1 MDFIEVS
8 ITAPAELVDIL
19 TAELSQYGYDT
30 FMETEEGIAAYT
42 TEAIFSEADV
52 ITVLE
57 RYNQNGQLTFNT
69 QKILKQNWNAE
80 WEKNFEP
87 LLIGDVCSVRASFHP
102 QPEHVQYDIVIN
114 PKMSFGTGHHETT
127 TLMIENQLAI
137 DHTGKQV
144 LDMGCGTGILAIM
157 ACKLGAAGIVAID
170 IEDWTVEN
178 ARENATVNNCP
189 GIEVRLGDV
198 QQIASDEP
206 YDLVLA
212 NINRNVLLDDMPAYA
227 VKLQSGGF
235 LVISGFYTEDLAL
248 IQEKAELAALEL
260 TSVRTKNNWVSAV
273 FNKRLWLWLI
283 NSMKHL
289 YLLFTF
295 LLVVAHFSLQAQNTK
310 LFQDPTQFT
319 TQVKGLMA
327 PTRNEGAIKIAAQ
340 LEQLWAAN
348 TLTNTQQAKVIEM
361 SQKMQ
366 QKKLKARPHFE
377 NFYGALVNG
386 VTIQKLSGPRLD
398 EFLQVA
404 GESLEKDDL
413 KGFENFLST
422 TYLFLSNRFIFKSN
436 YSNLQAPNG
445 SFSFE
450 YRPGAQLSSK
460 EIQAALPDI
469 SPIAVSTPPVSD
481 LPPMQEAPANTP
493 VSTFEEDDFWS
504 KASKPVKKTPAKKST
519 GTKKSTAKAPAKK
532 EEFIKKVEEPVKPAP
547 AYTIPVTGAVLVLQ
561 NTDLKLATAHDS
573 LVLKDVSGAILLT
586 RQTLVAS
593 KGRYEWMEGNNTA
606 SVVFQGFHFDITK
619 PGLKA
624 DKVTLTHPAILEKP
638 VEGVWEYRSA
648 KTTKGSNSGY
658 PKFISYTNNAR
669 LKSIGQGITYVGGIT
684 LAGKKIM
691 SGALDRS
698 LSNIMVEYEGKT
710 RFKASAASYALSDS
724 LIATE
729 IASVVLYRGQD
740 SISHPAMRL
749 KYASKK
755 HLLTLISDAGSFKKS
770 LFFDSYHQMEI
781 SAEMLTWDITKPQ
794 LNFSIVNAKNQV
806 PARFDSKEY
815 FTLDRWMAIQGTADF
830 HPLKVAVSFAA
841 RQKVNQFYASDLA
854 RDVKM
859 KESIIRGAMTAL
871 QRQAFID
878 YNNSTG
884 LVTIKPKA
892 WHYVSSSRE
901 KKDYDYITLS
911 SLAPSGKNATMDL
924 TKNELL
930 IRGVEKF
937 YFTGDSGAVYAEPDS
952 NQVRILQNRNIL
964 FNGKVYASYFRFTGK
979 QFTFDYDG
987 FFVDMAK
994 IDTMAFATRG
1004 KVKSMKGDEKVREQ
1018 YLANNSS
1025 KSSGKLYLNRPDN
1038 KSGQKKIGG
1047 YPSFDASSPS
1057 YVYFNKPEILGG
1069 AYDTT
1074 VYFAIPAFKMDSLNS
1089 SKPNTIGFKGRFHSG
1104 GIFPDFNT
1112 TLGIMPDQ
1120 SLGFE
1125 YDIPKNGFEVYGGK
1139 GKYYNKLTMSFKGL
1153 QGSGELKYLTTT
1165 LQSNAFTFY
1174 LDKTLT
1180 LGTKAIV
1187 AEGKIGEAY
1196 FMQANFKQ
1204 YALEWLPKRD
1214 TMNISTTTDAITMY
1228 NDKFNYR
1235 GIAIITPKGFAG
1247 DGELENA
1254 DTKVISP
1261 AFHFSRTSFTGQHA
1275 TFEAKSK
1282 IPDKPVVQATDVK
1295 LDFNIK
1301 DGYASF
1307 SPEKAGFASTAFP
1320 FAQFK
1325 TSLSGGKYDF
1335 KKKLVTLNQ
1344 SKDTTTAKAYFV
1356 STNPDHGNLKFNATS
1371 GAYDITKQT
1380 LQIGGVPY
1388 IASADAHI
1396 MPDSGQVFVNEN
1408 SDLRP
1413 FKQATVLDT
1422 VNKFHKLYQG
1432 EIDVISRTEYRG
1444 KATLDYVNAGSET
1457 FKLQFGS
1464 FAMHHMKAEEVK
1476 PEEKPKQYSAAEMIA
1491 AAEAK
1496 ENPKPPVP
1504 VAKKSLLQKIGL
1516 GKSKKATNKPVETQ
1530 TDSTK
1535 AEPVGETIAEAT
1547 PPKKSRKQLKA
1558 EKATQTQK
1566 ETPTVPVDSA
1576 GSDLLASNEAST
1588 GPLRLLG
1595 RKRRKAATF
1604 DTSPYTSSVAE
1615 IKEEDK
1621 FFIAPNVQFKGNA
1634 TMNSNKEHL
1643 DFNGFIKLGFAKEAG
1658 ASEWVPYIASDV
1670 DPKEVKINM
1679 DSKGTEEGATLTGLH
1694 VSSSN
1699 GKLYPTFGSKKVD
1712 DTDLDVFTIDGILTF
1727 DKANKQYMLGKAK
1740 QAEAAMY
1747 EGNAMTYNDATSEAR
1762 YEGKFNLIQ
1771 SNKTLGLTTAG
1782 TIKAKINQNRYQFNA
1797 FMAFDLAIPE
1807 SALGAM
1813 ANAIVDNNGGAPEA
1827 LDANST
1833 ELRYQL
1839 AEFIGNKGV
1848 QDYIAKTAS
1857 GHVSLPAASSKLVR
1871 SLVFNNVP
1879 LYWSDTTQAWHS
1891 KGKLSLSNIL
1901 KKDINAQIPGYVEVK
1916 RGPESDI
1923 VTIYLEPIPSL
1934 WYYISYADNA
1944 ITVASADDKVNG
1956 IITSKRSGD
1965 LVAGEALEKTE
1976 FVNYF
1981 RKTYLGLAP
1990 IVADEVAP
1998 SNAPEADFMEQSET
2012 APTKQGKKTKKAK
2025 KAADNVDLADPAPE
2039 IEAAPEEPQPEK
2051 KKAKEKAAPAI
2062 EEGNLPAEA
2071 PQEKPKKKKKGKS
2084 TESDALPD
2092 IDLN

>member
-1 MDFIEVS
+1 
-8 ITAPAELVDIL
+8 
-19 TAELSQYGYDT
+19 
-30 FMETEEGIAAYT
+30 
-42 TEAIFSEADV
+42 
-52 ITVLE
+52 
-57 RYNQNGQLTFNT
+57 
-69 QKILKQNWNAE
+69 
-80 WEKNFEP
+80 
-87 LLIGDVCSVRASFHP
+87 
-102 QPEHVQYDIVIN
+102 
-114 PKMSFGTGHHETT
+114 
-127 TLMIENQLAI
+127 
-137 DHTGKQV
+137 
-144 LDMGCGTGILAIM
+144 
-157 ACKLGAAGIVAID
+157 
-170 IEDWTVEN
+170 
-178 ARENATVNNCP
+178 
-189 GIEVRLGDV
+189 
-198 QQIASDEP
+198 
-206 YDLVLA
+206 
-212 NINRNVLLDDMPAYA
+212 
-227 VKLQSGGF
+227 
-235 LVISGFYTEDLAL
+235 
-248 IQEKAELAALEL
+248 
-260 TSVRTKNNWVSAV
+260 
-273 FNKRLWLWLI
+273 
-283 NSMKHL
+283 MKHL

-295 LLVVAHFSLQAQNTK
+295 LLVVAHFSLKAQNTK
-310 LFQDPTQFT
+310 LFQDPAQFT

-327 PTRNEGAIKIAAQ
+327 PTRNEGAIKVATQ
-340 LEQLWAAN
+340 LEQVWAAN
-348 TLTNTQQAKVIEM
+348 TLTSTQQAKVMEI

-386 VTIQKLSGPRLD
+386 VTIQKLTGTRLD
-398 EFLQVA
+398 EFLQVTS
-404 GESLEKDDL
+404 ESLEKDEV
-413 KGFENFLST
+413 KGFENFLATSH
-422 TYLFLSNRFIFKSN
+422 LFLSNKFIFKSS
-436 YSNLQAPNG
+436 YSNLQAQNG

-450 YRPGAQLSSK
+450 YRPGAQLSAK
-460 EIQAALPDI
+460 EIQAALPNI
-469 SPIAVSTPPVSD
+469 SPIVVTPAATLND
-481 LPPMQEAPANTP
+481 FPPLQAPPANLP
-493 VSTFEEDDFWS
+493 VSTSEEDDFWS
-504 KASKPVKKTPAKKST
+504 KASKPVKKAPAKKSSAA
-519 GTKKSTAKAPAKK
+519 KKSTVKTPAKK
-532 EEFIKKVEEPVKPAP
+532 EEPVKKLEEPITP

-561 NTDLKLATAHDS
+561 NSDLKFATPHDS
-573 LVLKDVSGAILLT
+573 LTLRNVSGAILLT

-593 KGRYEWMEGNNTA
+593 KGRYEWTEGTNTA
-606 SVVFQGFHFDITK
+606 SAVFQGFHFDITK

-624 DKVTLTHPAILEKP
+624 EKVTLTHPAVLEKP
-638 VEGVWEYRSA
+638 VDGVWEYRSVKAA
-648 KTTKGSNSGY
+648 KGADSGY

-669 LKSIGQGITYVGGIT
+669 LKSIGQGITYLGGIT
-684 LAGKKIM
+684 LAGRKIM
-691 SGALDRS
+691 TGALDKS
-698 LSNIMVEYEGKT
+698 LSNIIVEHEGKIK
-710 RFKASAASYALSDS
+710 FKASAASYALSDS
-724 LIATE
+724 LIATN
-729 IASVVLYRGQD
+729 IASVVLYRGND
-740 SISHPAMRL
+740 SITHPAMRL
-749 KYASKK
+749 KYAQKQ
-755 HLLTLISDAGSFKKS
+755 HLLTLISEAGSFKRS

-794 LNFSIVNAKNQV
+794 INFSIVNAKNQV

-841 RQKVNQFYASDLA
+841 RQKANQFYASDLA

-878 YNNSTG
+878 YNNATG

-911 SLAPSGKNATMDL
+911 SLAPSGKNATINL

-964 FNGKVYASYFRFTGK
+964 FNGKVYASYFRFVGK

-987 FFVDMAK
+987 FLVDMAK
-994 IDTMAFATRG
+994 IDTIAFATRS

-1018 YLANNSS
+1018 YLASASN

-1038 KSGQKKIGG
+1038 KSGQKKLGG
-1047 YPSFDASSPS
+1047 YPTFDASSPS

-1125 YDIPKNGFEVYGGK
+1125 YELPKNGFEVYGGK

-1153 QGSGELKYLTTT
+1153 QGVGELKYLTTT

-1180 LGTKAIV
+1180 LGTKATV
-1187 AEGKIGEAY
+1187 AEGNIGEAY

-1214 TMNISTTTDAITMY
+1214 TMNISTTTDAINMY
-1228 NDKFNYR
+1228 GDKFKYR
-1235 GIAIITPKGFAG
+1235 GIAIVTPKGFAG
-1247 DGELENA
+1247 DGELESA
-1254 DTKVISP
+1254 DAKVTSP
-1261 AFHFSRTSFTGQHA
+1261 EIHFSRTSFTGQHA

-1282 IPDKPVVQATDVK
+1282 TPDKPVVQATDVK
-1295 LDFNIK
+1295 LDFNLK
-1301 DGYASF
+1301 DGYATF

-1344 SKDTTTAKAYFV
+1344 PKGVTADKAYFI
-1356 STNPDHGNLKFNATS
+1356 STNPDHGNLKFNAAS
-1371 GAYDITKQT
+1371 GTYDITKQT
-1380 LQIGGVPY
+1380 LQIGGVPF

-1396 MPDSGQVFVNEN
+1396 VPDSGQVFVNEK

-1413 FKQATVLDT
+1413 FKQATVIDT
-1422 VNKFHKLYQG
+1422 VNKYHKLYQG

-1444 KATLDYVNAGSET
+1444 KATMDYVNAGSET
-1457 FKLQFGS
+1457 FKLQFGD
-1464 FAMHHMKAEEVK
+1464 FAMHHMIAEEVK
-1476 PEEKPKQYSAAEMIA
+1476 PEVKPKQYSADEIIA

-1504 VAKKSLLQKIGL
+1504 VAKKSLLQKIGI
-1516 GKSKKATNKPVETQ
+1516 GKSKKTDKPVETPS
-1530 TDSTK
+1530 DSAK
-1535 AEPVGETIAEAT
+1535 VEPVGEILAEAT
-1547 PPKKSRKQLKA
+1547 PKKSKKQLKA
-1558 EKATQTQK
+1558 EKAAQAQK
-1566 ETPTVPVDSA
+1566 EAPKTPADSA
-1576 GSDLLASNEAST
+1576 SSDLLASNETNT
-1588 GPLRLLG
+1588 GPMRLLG

-1604 DTSPYTSSVAE
+1604 DTTPYTSAVAQ

-1621 FFIAPNVQFKGNA
+1621 FFIAPNVQFKGSA
-1634 TMNSNKEHL
+1634 TLNSTKEHL
-1643 DFNGFIKLGFAKEAG
+1643 DFNGFIKLGFAKDAN
-1658 ASEWVPYIASDV
+1658 ASEWMPYIASDV
-1670 DPKEVKINM
+1670 NPKEVKINM
-1679 DSKGTEEGATLTGLH
+1679 EKSKDAEEGASITGLH
-1694 VSSSN
+1694 VSSSS
-1699 GKLYPTFGSKKVD
+1699 GKLYPTFGSKKVEE
-1712 DTDLDVFTIDGILTF
+1712 TDLDVFTINGVLTF

-1740 QAEAAMY
+1740 QADAAQY
-1747 EGNAMTYNDATSEAR
+1747 EGNVMTYNDATSEAR

-1782 TIKAKINQNRYQFNA
+1782 IIKAKINQNKYQFNA
-1797 FMAFDLAIPE
+1797 FMVFDLAIPE

-1857 GHVSLPAASSKLVR
+1857 GHVPLPATSSKLVR

-1934 WYYISYADNA
+1934 WYYISYADNI

-1956 IITSKRSGD
+1956 IVTSKRSGG

-1990 IVADEVAP
+1990 VAADAVEP
-1998 SNAPEADFMEQSET
+1998 SNDFIEESEAT
-2012 APTKQGKKTKKAK
+2012 PTKKGKKAK
-2025 KAADNVDLADPAPE
+2025 KAAAAPDLSDPATE
-2039 IEAAPEEPQPEK
+2039 IEAAPEEQQPAK
-2051 KKAKEKAAPAI
+2051 KKGKEKAAPAN
-2062 EEGNLPAEA
+2062 EGSNLPAEA
-2071 PQEKPKKKKKGKS
+2071 PQEKSKKKKKAKN
-2084 TESDALPD
+2084 TDNDALPD